1 MEELPDELVIKVFAE
16 LNPMRDTAAVNLTCR
31 RWRILMT
38 DPHLWRKFNQLFFP
52 THFAAPASDNAD
64 DLPPPGADWPRD
76 LGREFGVVGSA
87 TEEPWRRR
95 FAAKV
100 RQLQVR
106 LVADLSKA
114 LVLRCPANW
123 KWSQAR
129 GSSLSPTEVTAL
141 TRVVAAAD
149 VGSVVLARRWID
161 ELSQASA
168 SAPPPGESLLS
179 GARFVAKRSWDR
191 EGWNVSV
198 VSDCLY
204 RACRAGSSPTAKV
217 STPSFASA
225 YMEDDY

>member
-1 MEELPDELVIKVFAE
+1 MEELPDELVVKVFAE

-31 RWRILMT
+31 RWQMLMT
-38 DPHLWRKFNQLFFP
+38 DPHLWRKFNRLFFP
-52 THFAAPASDNAD
+52 THFAAPASDN
-64 DLPPPGADWPRD
+64 LPPPGADWPRD

-100 RQLQVR
+100 RQLQGR

-123 KWSQAR
+123 KRRQAR
-129 GSSLSPTEVTAL
+129 GSSLSPTEVAAL
-141 TRVVAAAD
+141 TRVLAAAD

-161 ELSQASA
+161 ELPQASA
-168 SAPPPGESLLS
+168 SAPPASLLL
-179 GARFVAKRSWDR
+179 GARFDAKHTWGRK
-191 EGWNVSV
+191 GWNASV

-217 STPSFASA
+217 SHSLLCLIAS
-225 YMEDDY
+225 MEDDY